1 MFTNVLAFRSY
12 RYLWWA
18 VASVVVG
25 VVIYGSHTGSES
37 PNGGTWQGYVLGTWA
52 TLLIVWL
59 AFLGYRKRSY
69 RSRLGTTQ
77 GWTSAHIYL
86 GLAVLVL
93 ATLHCGAQFGWN
105 VHTAAYALMT
115 AVILSGLVGLHT
127 YLNYPARL
135 SANRAGRNRGELFGE
150 LFELNREGLNL
161 ARRCGADVHTAVR
174 SSIERTQIGG
184 GVIDQLSGRD
194 RSAFEAPAGS
204 PNGSPN
210 GGRQPNPDQAVV
222 IDLVADR
229 ITRANRRSEVTQLQ
243 DLLAV
248 LCRRQAVLRRLRE
261 DIRLQGWLNMWLYVH
276 VPLTIAT
283 LVALAVHVL
292 VTFIYW

>member
-1 MFTNVLAFRSY
+1 MFTNLLAYRSY

-18 VASVVVG
+18 MASVLAG
-25 VVIYGSHTGSES
+25 VVIYTSHSGGES

-52 TLLIVWL
+52 ALLIVWL
-59 AFLGYRKRSY
+59 ALLGYRKRSY
-69 RSRLGTTQ
+69 RSKLGTIQ
-77 GWTSAHIYL
+77 GWTSAHVYL
-86 GLAVLVL
+86 GLAVWVL

-105 VHTAAYALMT
+105 IHTVAYAFMS
-115 AVILSGLVGLHT
+115 AVIVSGLVGLHT

-135 SANRAGRNRGELFGE
+135 SANRAGRSRADLFAE
-150 LFELNREGLNL
+150 LFELNHEGLDL

-174 SSIERTQIGG
+174 SSIERTRIGG
-184 GVIDQLSGRD
+184 SVRAQLSGRD
-194 RSAFEAPAGS
+194 DSSFDSPDAGA
-204 PNGSPN
+204 
-210 GGRQPNPDQAVV
+210 RPNPDQSVV

-229 ITRANRRSEVTQLQ
+229 ITRANRRSEVSQLQ

-261 DIRLQGWLNMWLYVH
+261 DIRLQGWLNVWLYVH

>member
-1 MFTNVLAFRSY
+1 MFANLLAYRSY

-18 VASVVVG
+18 LASVVVG
-25 VVIYGSHTGSES
+25 TVIFASHSGGES

-52 TLLIVWL
+52 ALLIVWL
-59 AFLGYRKRSY
+59 ALLGYRKRSY
-69 RSRLGTTQ
+69 RASMGTTQ
-77 GWTSAHIYL
+77 GWTSAHVYL
-86 GLAVLVL
+86 GLAVWVL

-105 VHTAAYALMT
+105 VHTVAYALMT
-115 AVILSGLVGLHT
+115 IVILSGLVGLNA

-135 SANRAGRNRGELFGE
+135 SANRGGRSRSELFAE
-150 LFELNREGLNL
+150 LYELNNEGLEI
-161 ARRCGADVHTAVR
+161 ARRCGADVQTAVR

-184 GVIDQLSGRD
+184 SVAAQLSGRD
-194 RSAFEAPAGS
+194 TSSFDTLDGS
-204 PNGSPN
+204 N
-210 GGRQPNPDQAVV
+210 QPNADQTAV
-222 IDLVADR
+222 IDLVGER
-229 ITRANRRSEVTQLQ
+229 ITRADRRSEVSHLQ

-261 DIRLQGWLNMWLYVH
+261 DIRLQGWLNVWLYVH

-283 LVALAVHVL
+283 LVALIVHVL